1 MSYYPILL
9 DLKDKICIVIGG
21 GRVAQRKV
29 RSLIRAQARIY
40 VVSPTLT
47 AGLKQP
53 LSKRKIFWIKSDYKK
68 GLLKRAF
75 LVVAA
80 TNNKQINLKVSQDI
94 KNTNRLINIVDSP
107 QDSNF
112 IVPAVIQ
119 NKGLIICVSTS
130 GQVPYLARRIK
141 EDIKKTIIPQ
151 YTQALGILKVA
162 RQELKKTCPSA
173 KIRKAIL
180 AQLTKRALKYRD
192 AI

>member
-29 RSLIRAQARIY
+29 RSLIRAQARVY

-53 LSKRKIFWIKSDYKK
+53 LSKRKIFWVKSDYKK
-68 GLLKRAF
+68 WLLKRAF

-119 NKGLIICVSTS
+119 NKDLIICVSTS